1 MGSLTNYGE
10 NAALGHLVATA
21 YTPAA
26 TVYLALCTADPG
38 EAATGASGNE
48 VANANSYARTAIS
61 FGAASA
67 RRITQ
72 DATVTFPQM
81 TGGSVTASHWMIVD
95 SATYGAGDALAYGAF
110 AVSKNL
116 VNGSTPSVASAEVYV
131 EFSAGSTVGFTNSF
145 VNSFLGL
152 MFDNTA
158 YAQPATYAG
167 LTTTTSSDSS
177 AGTEVSGNNYAR
189 VLVNKAGGGSPA
201 WTTVSGGAAD
211 NANAITFPTP
221 SGSWGTVV
229 GVGLWTASTVGT
241 LLAYGNDVVDQA
253 VAINDTVTFPT
264 GAFDL
269 AIT

>member
-21 YTPAA
+21 YSAAA
-26 TVYLALCTADPG
+26 TLYLALCTADPG

-61 FGAASA
+61 FGNAAS
-67 RRITQ
+67 RRVTQ

-81 TGGSVTASHWMIVD
+81 TGGSVTVSHWMIVD
-95 SATYGAGDALAYGAF
+95 SATYGAGNAFAYGAF

-131 EFSAGSTVGFTNSF
+131 EFSAGSTVGYTNTF
-145 VNSFLGL
+145 VNSFLDL
-152 MFDNTA
+152 MFNNTA
-158 YAQPATYAG
+158 YSQPATYVG

-189 VLVNKAGGGSPA
+189 VLVNKASGGSPA
-201 WTTVSGGAAD
+201 WTSVSGGAAD
-211 NANAITFPTP
+211 NANAITFPIP

-229 GVGLWTASTVGT
+229 GVGLYTASSAGSQ
-241 LLAYGNDVVDQA
+241 LAYGNDVVDQ
-253 VAINDTVTFPT
+253 VVSIGDSIVFPI